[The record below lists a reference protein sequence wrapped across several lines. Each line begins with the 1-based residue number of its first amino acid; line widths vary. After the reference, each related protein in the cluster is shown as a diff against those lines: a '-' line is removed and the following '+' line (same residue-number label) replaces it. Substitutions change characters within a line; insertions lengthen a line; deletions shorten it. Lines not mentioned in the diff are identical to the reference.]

1 MPTSDWDHLETSSKE
16 DEQPKSPE
24 EDVDRLGVRISLL
37 VLCVALFLA
46 ANWVMRTASFQ
57 KCSALENVTQRNT
70 CYDELRNELLKPPAN
85 DPLRTRGGTSGW
97 APLR

>member
-1 MPTSDWDHLETSSKE
+1 MPTSDWDHLETTSEE
-16 DEQPKSPE
+16 DDQPRGRE

-46 ANWVMRTASFQ
+46 AHWVVRTASFK

-70 CYDELRNELLKPPAN
+70 CYDDLRKELLKPPAK
-85 DPLRTRGGTSGW
+85 
-97 APLR
+97 

>member
-1 MPTSDWDHLETSSKE
+1 MVDGKFSMQTSSWDDLETTSKE

-46 ANWVMRTASFQ
+46 ANWVIRTASFQ

-70 CYDELRNELLKPPAN
+70 CYDELRNELLKPPAK
-85 DPLRTRGGTSGW
+85 
-97 APLR
+97 